1 VTNHRKRQMR
11 DVDRDDDKDERP
23 CDAPNFSGSPVPDS
37 AAPVLQSEDDDA
49 LVDEDAPGQDAPG
62 RGVALKRTVF
72 RQAGAKPAHSFEHV
86 PEVKQQFSSVNS
98 VIHRISPRVASF

>member
-49 LVDEDAPGQDAPG
+49 LVDEDAPG
-62 RGVALKRTVF
+62 
-72 RQAGAKPAHSFEHV
+72 
-86 PEVKQQFSSVNS
+86 
-98 VIHRISPRVASF
+98 